1 MAEAGTVSDTT
12 LIIIAFISA
21 MPAILVALINRRA
34 HKETR
39 TQVEENTEKTTAI
52 LHQVQNDHKTNLR
65 EDLDKLK
72 TDVEG
77 TLEKIEAAQGY
88 LGRTL
93 GSVLHELKKTS
104 RDQKAHDIA
113 SALVV
118 NELKKRD
125 DDLYA
130 EMVKHHPDIA
140 NPGYRIE
147 IRKDNDHGNDKDNV

>member
-1 MAEAGTVSDTT
+1 MAEAGTVSDST
-12 LIIIAFISA
+12 LIIIASISA

-39 TQVEENTEKTTAI
+39 TQVEENTTKTTAI

-72 TDVEG
+72 EDVEN

-93 GSVLHELKKTS
+93 GSVLQELKKTS

-118 NELKKRD
+118 SELKKRD
-125 DDLYA
+125 DELYS
-130 EMVKHHPDIA
+130 EIVKHHPDVA
-140 NPGYRIE
+140 NPGYKVNLPE
-147 IRKDNDHGNDKDNV
+147 DKDNDGYE